1 MSVLDGAFRIDNLSK
16 GIKVSSHLFVAFL
29 VNLLACHHWCSWEL
43 TMFGTERSVDK

>member
-29 VNLLACHHWCSWEL
+29 GQHVGMSSLVLLGAYNVWDRKEC
-43 TMFGTERSVDK
+43 G